1 VSPGDQVAVDTA
13 TGSRPLS
20 RETMDENWFRI
31 DDLAPQACAPDTPSR
46 PSNGRHGTQIAPV
59 VLARKAMVHCNGG
72 RTRESDKTATLTRA
86 RAFKPLVEIVLE
98 EHRR

>member
-1 VSPGDQVAVDTA
+1 MPVVRGH
-13 TGSRPLS
+13 RC
-20 RETMDENWFRI
+20 ETTRH
-31 DDLAPQACAPDTPSR
+31 CAP
-46 PSNGRHGTQIAPV
+46 SNARHGTQIAPV